1 MKRYSLKPVLPS
13 EYKGLGIMDLLVI
26 YIWCTSKTDV
36 APWCYLVG
44 GWVGLDGIRVGRVID
59 DEDEEN
65 DGEDVHHQ
73 MGPCQSQQ
81 LRQPPSLC
89 QGWMEVSQL

>member
-1 MKRYSLKPVLPS
+1 M
-13 EYKGLGIMDLLVI
+13 
-26 YIWCTSKTDV
+26 
-36 APWCYLVG
+36 G